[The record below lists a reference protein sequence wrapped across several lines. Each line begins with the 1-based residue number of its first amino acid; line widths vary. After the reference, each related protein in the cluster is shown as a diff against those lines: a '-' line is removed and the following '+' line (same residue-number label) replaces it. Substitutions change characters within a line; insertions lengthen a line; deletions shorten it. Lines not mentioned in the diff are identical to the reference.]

1 MAKRLAL
8 VIGNG
13 AYKVGPLRNPV
24 NDARATAAL
33 LRQIGFEVIDGYDLD
48 YANMRRA
55 ISDFLVRVAAA
66 KVAVVYY
73 AGHGLQVDGRNYL
86 APIDARLEDKRTAGL
101 ELFDM
106 DQILT
111 PIDDPSRSNVIFLD
125 ACRNNPFASLTAS
138 NRAADL
144 PNGLAGYNSA
154 SSGMYIAFATAPGK
168 VAADGSGEHS
178 PFTAALLK
186 HLGTPKISLP
196 DMFRLVRRDVI
207 AATDGKQIPWV
218 TESLVGEVF
227 MVEVPT
233 LSTTR

>member
-1 MAKRLAL
+1 MARLPYLEPDQVAPEYRDMLKRNTNLHKLL
-8 VIGNG
+8 VNSPDMARAFNGIGNSG
-13 AYKVGPLRNPV
+13 YKTSPLRNPV

-111 PIDDPSRSNVIFLD
+111 PIDDPS
-125 ACRNNPFASLTAS
+125 T
-138 NRAADL
+138 
-144 PNGLAGYNSA
+144 
-154 SSGMYIAFATAPGK
+154 SS
-168 VAADGSGEHS
+168 
-178 PFTAALLK
+178 
-186 HLGTPKISLP
+186 
-196 DMFRLVRRDVI
+196 RLR
-207 AATDGKQIPWV
+207 
-218 TESLVGEVF
+218 
-227 MVEVPT
+227 
-233 LSTTR
+233 